1 MDGLNSTIAD
11 SGVGAHRF
19 TSRRLMPPPPSRW
32 QRLRTWLPFAVFVLV
47 PTAAA
52 TGYMFAFAA
61 DQYVSEA
68 RFVVRSE
75 TGTPPGGA
83 LSSLLQGIGVSRA
96 QDDTFA
102 VQDYILS
109 RDGLQELNQSIDVR
123 KVYDRPEADVLSRF
137 PGPFFGT
144 TFEHLYKY
152 YLNRVDINY
161 DTTTGVTEL
170 TVRAYRPDD
179 AASIARALLVG
190 GEHLV
195 NRMNERQ
202 RLNTMQDAKREV
214 TEAEARV
221 EKVAADLADYR
232 NHAALLD
239 PNKQSVAMLQAIYDM
254 QTHITASRTQLGEL
268 QKSSPQSPMVGAL
281 KQRISVLQSQIDDA
295 RTHVTGVG
303 DSMVPAITQ
312 FDALTLQ
319 REFADRELS
328 SAMSF
333 FDTARLNAERQ
344 DLYLEEIVKPNMA
357 DYPLFPKRLVD
368 IAIVFATC
376 FGVFTIAKL
385 LIAGAR
391 EHRTV

>member
-11 SGVGAHRF
+11 SSVGAHRF
-19 TSRRLMPPPPSRW
+19 TSRRLLPPPPTRW
-32 QRLRTWLPFAVFVLV
+32 QRLRTWLPFGFFVLV

-68 RFVVRSE
+68 KFVVRSE
-75 TGTPPGGA
+75 SGTPSGGA

-123 KVYDRPEADVLSRF
+123 KVYDRPESDVLSRF

-152 YLNRVDINY
+152 YLNRVDVNY
-161 DTTTGVTEL
+161 DSTTGVTDL
-170 TVRAYRPDD
+170 TVRAYRPADSAD
-179 AASIARALLVG
+179 IARALLVG
-190 GEHLV
+190 GERLV

-221 EKVAADLADYR
+221 EKVAADLANYR
-232 NHAALLD
+232 TRASLLD

-268 QKSSPQSPMVGAL
+268 QKSSPQSPMIGAL
-281 KQRISVLQSQIDDA
+281 KQRISVLQSQIDEA
-295 RTHVTGVG
+295 RTHVTGNG
-303 DSMVPAITQ
+303 DSMVPEITQ

-328 SAMSF
+328 SAMTF
-333 FDTARLNAERQ
+333 LDTARLNAERQ
-344 DLYLEEIVKPNMA
+344 DLYLEEIVKPNVA
-357 DYPLFPKRLVD
+357 DYPLYPKRLAD

-391 EHRTV
+391 EHRTI

>member
-11 SGVGAHRF
+11 ATVGAHRF
-19 TSRRLMPPPPSRW
+19 TSRRLLPPPPSRW
-32 QRLRTWLPFAVFVLV
+32 QRVRKWLPFAFFVLA

-52 TGYMFAFAA
+52 SGYMFAFAA

-68 RFVVRSE
+68 KFVVRSE
-75 TGTPPGGA
+75 QGAPAGGA
-83 LSSLLQGIGVSRA
+83 LTSLLQGIGASRA

-109 RDGLQELNQSIDVR
+109 RDGLEELNQSIDVR
-123 KVYDRPEADVLSRF
+123 KVYDRPEADILTRF

-161 DTTTGVTEL
+161 DSTTGVTDLE
-170 TVRAYRPDD
+170 VRAYRAQD
-179 AASIARALLVG
+179 SVYISRALLVG
-190 GEHLV
+190 GERLV
-195 NRMNERQ
+195 RRMNERQ
-202 RLNTMQDAKREV
+202 RQNTMQDAKREV

-221 EKVAADLADYR
+221 QKVAADLADYR
-232 NHAALLD
+232 TRAALLD
-239 PNKQSVAMLQAIYDM
+239 PNKQSAAMLQAIYDM

-268 QKSSPQSPMVGAL
+268 QKSSPQSPMIGAL

-295 RTHVTGVG
+295 RAHVTGTG

-333 FDTARLNAERQ
+333 LDTARLNAERQ
-344 DLYLEEIVKPNMA
+344 DLYLEEIVKPNVA
-357 DYPLFPKRLVD
+357 DYPLYPKRLAD

-385 LIAGAR
+385 MIAGAR